1 MVILFCILFLKL
13 KHEIDKAFAPN
24 CFVYRFGGDEFS
36 IVIFNANPEQ
46 IIAALNNVEQY
57 FRDNFIKLPDNK
69 TKIKFSFSC
78 GFTKHLSN
86 EHFYNTLERAAD
98 LVYKVKNN
106 GRGKILTD

>member
-1 MVILFCILFLKL
+1 
-13 KHEIDKAFAPN
+13 
-24 CFVYRFGGDEFS
+24 GGDEFS

-86 EHFYNTLERAAD
+86 EHFYNCSLD
-98 LVYKVKNN
+98 KCFVKPHE
-106 GRGKILTD
+106 